1 MIDKRNSSRIKVNIA
16 GKISHS
22 NNKANIVHIE
32 SINRNG
38 FLCSLKNKIP
48 VAKGVAI
55 SILFPDRTKDSVFTS
70 THVSGMGVVLRK
82 VNKLNENKLT
92 HSFAV
97 KFTEL
102 EEEDACVI
110 DSFLTRTSHN

>member
-1 MIDKRNSSRIKVNIA
+1 MIDKRDSSRMNVNIA

-22 NNKANIVHIE
+22 NNRASIVHIE
-32 SINRNG
+32 SMNRNG

-48 VAKGVAI
+48 VTRGVKI
-55 SILFPDRTKDSVFTS
+55 SILFPDRTKNSICTS
-70 THVSGMGVVLRK
+70 THVSAKGFVLRK
-82 VNKLNENKLT
+82 VNKLHNNLN

-102 EEEDACVI
+102 EGDGAFVI
-110 DSFLTRTSHN
+110 DSFLTRTSCN